1 MAVYPLY
8 VGNKPVKTD
17 NLFTVSSPYNG
28 QTVGEISLAGEKEIE
43 EAIKAAQE
51 AFAVL
56 KEMPAYKRSQILLQI
71 KQGVEKRAEELAQ
84 IMAQEAGK
92 PITFARI
99 EVSRCIELF
108 QYAAEEVKRFEGK
121 VLPIDLDKLSEN
133 RLGIYKRFPI
143 GPILCITPFN
153 FPLNLVAHKVA
164 PALAVGN
171 PVIIRPSS
179 ATPIT
184 ALILGEIMAETD
196 LPEGSFSVLPCS
208 TELAEKMVKDD
219 RLAMLTFTGSPK
231 VGWYLKSIAGRKRVT
246 LELGGNAG
254 LIIDSLRFKDFL
266 LQRAAFGA
274 FYQAGQ
280 VCISVQRIFVRE
292 DLFKEFLEAFVERAK
307 QTPAGDPMDEKTVV
321 GPLINEAAADRVE
334 AWIKEAVEG
343 GARLL
348 CGGERKGNVIL
359 PTVLTNTKP
368 DMKVNALEVFGPV
381 VTVEPYKEFKEAVAA
396 VNNSI
401 YGLQAGVFTDNLNH
415 AFYAYQ
421 KLDVGGVI
429 INDVPTYRSDP
440 MPYGGVKQSG
450 LGREGIRYAMEE
462 MSEGKIMVVK
472 WD

>member
-1 MAVYPLY
+1 
-8 VGNKPVKTD
+8 
-17 NLFTVSSPYNG
+17 
-28 QTVGEISLAGEKEIE
+28 
-43 EAIKAAQE
+43 
-51 AFAVL
+51 
-56 KEMPAYKRSQILLQI
+56 
-71 KQGVEKRAEELAQ
+71 
-84 IMAQEAGK
+84 MAQEAGK

-99 EVSRCIELF
+99 EVARCLELF

-208 TELAEKMVKDD
+208 TDLAEKMVKDD

-231 VGWYLKSIAGRKRVT
+231 VGWYLKGIAGRKRVT

-254 LIIDSLRFKDFL
+254 LIIDSLRLKDFL
-266 LQRAAFGA
+266 LPRAIFGA

-280 VCISVQRIFVRE
+280 VCISVQRIFVKE

-368 DMKVNALEVFGPV
+368 EMKVNALEVFGPV

-396 VNNSI
+396 VNDSI
-401 YGLQAGVFTDNLNH
+401 YGLQAGVFTDDLNH

>member
-43 EAIKAAQE
+43 EAIKAAQA

-71 KQGVEKRAEELAQ
+71 KQGVEKKAEELAQ

-99 EVSRCIELF
+99 EVARCLELF

>member
-1 MAVYPLY
+1 MVYPLY

-17 NLFTVSSPYNG
+17 NLFTVTSPYDG
-28 QTVGEISLAGEKEIE
+28 QTVGEICLAGEKEIE
-43 EAIKAAQE
+43 EAIKKTQK

-56 KEMPAYKRSQILLQI
+56 KTTPAYKRSQILLQI
-71 KQGVEKRAEELAQ
+71 KQGVEKRAEELAR

-92 PITFARI
+92 PLTFARI
-99 EVSRCIELF
+99 EVARCIELF
-108 QYAAEEVKRFEGK
+108 QYAAEEIKRFEGK
-121 VLPIDLDKLSEN
+121 VLPLDLDKLSEN

-153 FPLNLVAHKVA
+153 FPLNLAAHKVA

-171 PVIIRPSS
+171 PVILRPSS

-184 ALILGEIMAETD
+184 ALILGEIMAKTD
-196 LPEGSFSVLPCS
+196 LPEGSFSILPCP
-208 TELAEKMVKDD
+208 TNLAEKMVKDE

-231 VGWYLKSIAGRKRVT
+231 VGWYLKSIAGHKRVT

-254 LIIDSLRFKDFL
+254 LIIDSLRLKDFL
-266 LQRAAFGA
+266 LPRAILGA

-292 DLFKEFLEAFVERAK
+292 DLYKEFLEVFVERAR

-334 AWIKEAVEG
+334 TWIKEALDG
-343 GARLL
+343 GAKLL
-348 CGGERKGNVIL
+348 CGGKRKGNVIL

-368 DMKVNALEVFGPV
+368 EMKVNALEIFGPV

-401 YGLQAGVFTDNLNH
+401 YGLQAGVFTDNLSN
-415 AFYAYQ
+415 AFYAYHT
-421 KLDVGGVI
+421 LDVGGVI

-450 LGREGIRYAMEE
+450 LGKEGIRYAMEE